1 MVGRVDTKIN
11 ANPGSFRTGNQAQTM
26 RHVMFNVLLQAFLS
40 NLQEILDYL
49 RDLSD
54 LAHTK
59 DFDEGIFQVY
69 LGLGRSIV
77 ESNEL
82 EGRKSLV
89 ASFAYALDS
98 FNASWKLSTGLSM
111 ERLWS
116 MFEPPIAHSLQS
128 LEYTLEVEQLAD
140 RFDVLKWRSNA
151 SLKELERI
159 QHLMVLCMELGYR
172 NEIADEIGLEVNQ
185 YLCHVRQ

>member
-1 MVGRVDTKIN
+1 M
-11 ANPGSFRTGNQAQTM
+11 
-26 RHVMFNVLLQAFLS
+26 
-40 NLQEILDYL
+40 DYL

-54 LAHTK
+54 FAHTR

-69 LGLGRSIV
+69 LGLGRSVI

-116 MFEPPIAHSLQS
+116 TFEPPIAHSLRGLKYS
-128 LEYTLEVEQLAD
+128 LEVEQLAD

-159 QHLMVLCMELGYR
+159 QHLMVLCMELVYR
-172 NEIADEIGLEVNQ
+172 NETADETELEVSQ